1 MLSDEQIE
9 RYSRQIILP
18 QVGGKGQE
26 SLLRAR
32 VLVHGND
39 VLIMTALYYLAA
51 AGIGTLGVIAPVCRG
66 ARDSSSLLDQFSE
79 LPRLNPDCSILLHPE
94 EDISS
99 PQRLVQNYDLTLSTS
114 DLLHDICWEAKRP
127 FLYALLTDEEAW
139 LMYCRGYE
147 GDFPCLR
154 CTSLSLVP
162 QQTSSPLLGIVAAF
176 LGAQLATEAI
186 KDLLHLPRKE
196 RGLLL
201 RFQIPLFQ
209 CTEEEMKKSPTCP
222 TCHTVP

>member
-1 MLSDEQIE
+1 MLSDEQVE

-26 SLLRAR
+26 RLLRAR

-39 VLIMTALYYLAA
+39 VLIMAALYYLAA
-51 AGIGTLGVIAPVCRG
+51 AGIGTLGIISPACRG
-66 ARDSSSLLDQFSE
+66 ARVPSLVLDQFAE
-79 LPRLNPDCSILLHPE
+79 LPRLNPDCSIILHPE
-94 EDISS
+94 DEISR
-99 PQRLVQNYDLTLSTS
+99 PQRLVQHYDLTLSTS
-114 DLLHDICWEAKRP
+114 DLLHDLCWEAKRP
-127 FLYALLTDEEAW
+127 FLYASLTAEKAW

-147 GDFPCLR
+147 SGFPCLR
-154 CTSLSLVP
+154 CASLSLVP
-162 QQTSSPLLGIVAAF
+162 QQTFSPLLEIVALF

-201 RFQIPLFQ
+201 RFQIPLLQ
-209 CTEEEMKKSPTCP
+209 CAEEEMKKSPTCP
-222 TCHTVP
+222 TCRTVL